1 MTDRNV
7 RVSFK
12 LSHEAAIKLRE
23 IALTNGELL
32 RGLGVLAVQLGNE
45 SQICIS
51 SPLNFNL
58 ASSVARESPKVE
70 KPAEEGFDSELT
82 DSLSDISEGGGKI
95 SEEEAEF
102 HVDRGVRDVDEEVA
116 YATAASV
123 KVSQD
128 EPKPTS
134 DIDANKASLTE
145 KSAQKNSKMN
155 AARNAL
161 YHEIHFKK
169 SEEARQMKEDSADVL
184 IIKNPKEMTAGKE
197 SPNIN
202 NEGNKFDGSTTNVSF
217 SQHLINLSKQYRSE
231 NPRSP
236 TSISND
242 KYYASHSSRIVG
254 RDHVLRCFND
264 KAEDFMGLSVNNS
277 LLFDS
282 YGTSSVKSA
291 EQLSKE
297 QSEMSPTNLDSM
309 SVSSAD
315 SLFEEARLGSVD
327 ELRYFKLYIFC
338 IFPV

>member
-58 ASSVARESPKVE
+58 ASSVARELPRVE
-70 KPAEEGFDSELT
+70 KVAVEEGFDSELT
-82 DSLSDISEGGGKI
+82 DSLSEIFD
-95 SEEEAEF
+95 
-102 HVDRGVRDVDEEVA
+102 VDRGVRDVDEDVA

-134 DIDANKASLTE
+134 DIDANKVALTE
-145 KSAQKNSKMN
+145 KSTQKNSKMN
-155 AARNAL
+155 AARCAL

-184 IIKNPKEMTAGKE
+184 IIKNPKEMTPGKE

-217 SQHLINLSKQYRSE
+217 AQHLINLSKQYRSE

-242 KYYASHSSRIVG
+242 KYYASDTSRIVG
-254 RDHVLRCFND
+254 RDHVLRCFSD

-327 ELRYFKLYIFC
+327 ELRYFKLYIF
-338 IFPV
+338 IFQV

>member
-58 ASSVARESPKVE
+58 ASSVARELPRVE
-70 KPAEEGFDSELT
+70 KVAVEEGFDSELT
-82 DSLSDISEGGGKI
+82 DSLSEISEGGGKI

-102 HVDRGVRDVDEEVA
+102 DVDRGVRDVDEDVA

-134 DIDANKASLTE
+134 DIDANKAALTE
-145 KSAQKNSKMN
+145 KSTQKNSKMN
-155 AARNAL
+155 AARCAL

-184 IIKNPKEMTAGKE
+184 IIKNPKEMTPGKE

-217 SQHLINLSKQYRSE
+217 AQHLINLSKQYRSE

-242 KYYASHSSRIVG
+242 KYYASDTSRIVG
-254 RDHVLRCFND
+254 RDHVLRCFSD

-327 ELRYFKLYIFC
+327 ELRYFKLYIF
-338 IFPV
+338 IFQV